1 MNRAKARPSVSPSGH
16 AKGEPRGGQHAGSPV
31 GARGDGSL
39 LRVAVVPN
47 ARRTGADG
55 LHDGALRVRLAA
67 QPVEG
72 QANARLLAWLA
83 DELGCA
89 KRAVRLHRGDTTRRK
104 VVEIDLPA
112 AAVTDW
118 LERVTSAGSP

>member
-1 MNRAKARPSVSPSGH
+1 VSSPERPR
-16 AKGEPRGGQHAGSPV
+16 GEPWGAQHAGSPV
-31 GARGDGSL
+31 SDHGSGSL

-89 KRAVRLHRGDTTRRK
+89 KRAVRLQRGDTSRRK

-112 AAVTDW
+112 ATVAAW
-118 LERVTSAGSP
+118 LARVTQTTPP

>member
-1 MNRAKARPSVSPSGH
+1 MSDATAWACLS
-16 AKGEPRGGQHAGSPV
+16 EHAG
-31 GARGDGSL
+31 GSL

-89 KRAVRLHRGDTTRRK
+89 RRAVRLQRGDTSRRK
-104 VVEIDLPA
+104 TVEIDLPA
-112 AAVTDW
+112 AAVATW
-118 LERVTSAGSP
+118 LERVLGPAAP

>member
-1 MNRAKARPSVSPSGH
+1 MNDSG
-16 AKGEPRGGQHAGSPV
+16 AWPCLSACGE
-31 GARGDGSL
+31 GSL

-72 QANARLLAWLA
+72 QANALLLAWLA
-83 DELGCA
+83 AELGCA
-89 KRAVRLHRGDTTRRK
+89 KRAVRLRRGDAARRK
-104 VVEIDLPA
+104 TVEIDLPA
-112 AAVTDW
+112 ATVSGW
-118 LERVTSAGSP
+118 LARVSGPAGVKAP

>member
-1 MNRAKARPSVSPSGH
+1 MTEAGWPCL
-16 AKGEPRGGQHAGSPV
+16 GERGG
-31 GARGDGSL
+31 GSL

-67 QPVEG
+67 PPVDG
-72 QANARLLAWLA
+72 KANARLLSWLA

-89 KRAVRLHRGDTTRRK
+89 TRSVRLHRGETSRRK
-104 VVEIDLPA
+104 AVEIDLPA
-112 AAVTDW
+112 ATVAAW
-118 LERVTSAGSP
+118 LVRVAAPGDP

>member
-1 MNRAKARPSVSPSGH
+1 MNAPWPCL
-16 AKGEPRGGQHAGSPV
+16 
-31 GARGDGSL
+31 GARGEGSL

-83 DELGCA
+83 AELGCA
-89 KRAVRLHRGDTTRRK
+89 RRAVRLQRGDAARRK
-104 VVEIDLPA
+104 AVEIDLPA
-112 AAVTDW
+112 AAVAEW
-118 LERVTSAGSP
+118 LARVVVAAAAKTP

>member
-1 MNRAKARPSVSPSGH
+1 VTEAAWPCL
-16 AKGEPRGGQHAGSPV
+16 GERGG
-31 GARGDGSL
+31 GSL

-67 QPVEG
+67 PPVEG

-89 KRAVRLHRGDTTRRK
+89 KRAVRLQRGDTSRRK
-104 VVEIDLPA
+104 AVEIDLPA
-112 AAVTDW
+112 AAVAAW
-118 LERVTSAGSP
+118 LARVLAADAP

>member
-1 MNRAKARPSVSPSGH
+1 VNDTGAWPCLSARAES
-16 AKGEPRGGQHAGSPV
+16 
-31 GARGDGSL
+31 SL

-89 KRAVRLHRGDTTRRK
+89 KRAVRLQRGDASRRK
-104 VVEIDLPA
+104 TVEVDLPA
-112 AAVTDW
+112 AAVADW
-118 LERVTSAGSP
+118 LARVVVAAAAKTA

>member
-1 MNRAKARPSVSPSGH
+1 MNAARGRPCLSPPERPR
-16 AKGEPRGGQHAGSPV
+16 GEPWGAQHAGSPV
-31 GARGDGSL
+31 SESGCGAL

-89 KRAVRLHRGDTTRRK
+89 KRAVRLQRGDTSRRK

-112 AAVTDW
+112 ATVAAW
-118 LERVTSAGSP
+118 LARVTQTTPP

>member
-1 MNRAKARPSVSPSGH
+1 MNGARARPGASPSGH
-16 AKGEPRGGQHAGSPV
+16 AKGEPRSAPNEGYPV
-31 GARGDGSL
+31 SARGDGSL

-89 KRAVRLHRGDTTRRK
+89 KRAVRLHHGDTTRRK

-112 AAVTDW
+112 GAVTDW

>member
-1 MNRAKARPSVSPSGH
+1 MNDTSAWPCLSASG
-16 AKGEPRGGQHAGSPV
+16 E
-31 GARGDGSL
+31 GSL

-83 DELGCA
+83 AELGCA
-89 KRAVRLHRGDTTRRK
+89 KRAVRLQRGDAARRK
-104 VVEIDLPA
+104 VVEVDLPA
-112 AAVTDW
+112 AAVAEW
-118 LERVTSAGSP
+118 LARMAAAAAAKTP